1 VFTPPPEEDASK
13 VRKWADYLFSISSD
27 ECWLDA
33 AALKRLLHQR
43 ADELQQKEEERQQ
56 EMRRLKVAEL

>member
-1 VFTPPPEEDASK
+1 MFTPPPEEDASK

-33 AALKRLLHQR
+33 AALKRFLYQE
-43 ADELQQKEEERQQ
+43 ADELQQKEEVRRL
-56 EMRRLKVAEL
+56 EMRRLKVWEL